1 MISVPL
7 TSVMPRVY
15 FAETCKGNLKI
26 HPHMETCYR
35 YHNSLHNGGPSARQE
50 QEEGSVPCSPLSFTN
65 IHQLPRT
72 LVLRKTEDKVLILLP
87 LWSLCTT
94 QSAQKGCKGR
104 EQVTEDYFC
113 CRQTPTCCETV
124 QWRARSFLHWIH
136 G

>member
-1 MISVPL
+1 MPL
-7 TSVMPRVY
+7 ISVMPRIY
-15 FAETCKGNLKI
+15 FGETCKGNLKI
-26 HPHMETCYR
+26 QPHMETCYR
-35 YHNSLHNGGPSARQE
+35 YHNSLHNGGPSTCQE
-50 QEEGSVPCSPLSFTN
+50 QEGGSGSVPYSPLSFTN

-113 CRQTPTCCETV
+113 CRQTPTCRETV